1 MHLSLY
7 NFSHN
12 KKYCLFKHK
21 TQILIYTSDLHVYNY
36 SFPAFFFFVA
46 ALCYAELGTM
56 IPKSGGEH
64 SYLMHAFGKMDKCF
78 GPIPAFLFDWVRR
91 TQKDDR

>member
-1 MHLSLY
+1 M
-7 NFSHN
+7 FI
-12 KKYCLFKHK
+12 
-21 TQILIYTSDLHVYNY
+21 TTV
-36 SFPAFFFFVA
+36 FPFFFFLVFLA